1 MPPCLPASMP
11 LFFQLIFGIWN
22 LEFGIFP
29 SFLLIL
35 QKNSFG
41 MYHKIEYII
50 VLFVLFATRAFAQV
64 SPPLPVGPVPSERQ
78 LAWHEMEQYAFIHF
92 TTNTFTGKEWGFG
105 DENPKLFNPTS
116 FDAEQWVKTLQ
127 EAGLKALILTC
138 KHHDGFCLW
147 PSKYTQHSV
156 KFSPFRQGY
165 GDVVKEVSEACQKY
179 GLKFGV
185 YLSPWDRNQPT
196 YGTPFYLDYYRNQ
209 LTELLT
215 QYGPVFEM
223 WFDGA
228 NGGTGF
234 YGGMRQNRTIDRQ
247 TYYQWPVTLDMA
259 RKLQPEMLFFSD
271 AGPDIRW
278 CGNES
283 GHAGETNWCII
294 DPDTLYPGKSGI
306 ENLLNSGSENGT
318 RWIPAEVDVSIRP
331 GWFYH
336 PEEDTLVKSAEYLFD
351 LYLKSVGHGSNLL
364 LNIPPD
370 RRGLLNENDVKSLM
384 EWKQLLDKT
393 FAKNL
398 ASGAKVVASSYRGNS
413 PEFSPANLLDG
424 LKETYWATDD
434 SIKTAKIEIDLGRNR
449 EVKYIVLQEYIR
461 LGQRIRSFTIE
472 AWDNKSWQP
481 VASATTIG
489 YKRIIALDDVHT
501 GKIRILITGSKA
513 CPVIS
518 NVEVY

>member
-1 MPPCLPASMP
+1 MHRNFNC
-11 LFFQLIFGIWN
+11 
-22 LEFGIFP
+22 
-29 SFLLIL
+29 LIL
-35 QKNSFG
+35 FS
-41 MYHKIEYII
+41 I
-50 VLFVLFATRAFAQV
+50 LFAARAFTQV
-64 SPPLPVGPVPSERQ
+64 PPPSPYGPLPSENQ
-78 LAWHEMEQYAFIHF
+78 LAWHELEQYAFIHF
-92 TTNTFTGKEWGFG
+92 SINTFTGKEWGFG
-105 DENPKLFNPTS
+105 DENPKLFNPAS
-116 FDAEQWVKTLQ
+116 FDAEQWVKTLK

-147 PSKYTQHSV
+147 PSKYTNHSV
-156 KFSPFRQGY
+156 KFSPFRQGN

-185 YLSPWDRNQPT
+185 YLSPWDRNQPN
-196 YGTPFYLDYYRNQ
+196 YGNPFYLDYYRKQ

-228 NGGTGF
+228 NGGNGF
-234 YGGMRQNRTIDRQ
+234 YGGMRQNRTIDGQ
-247 TYYQWPVTLDMA
+247 TYYQWPVTLEMA
-259 RKLQPEMLFFSD
+259 RKLQPGMLFFSD

-283 GHAGETNWCII
+283 GKAGETNWCML

-306 ENLLNSGSENGT
+306 ENLLNMGSESGT

-336 PEEDTLVKSAEYLFD
+336 PEEDNLVKSPENLFD
-351 LYLKSVGHGSNLL
+351 LYLQSVGRGSNLL

-370 RRGLLNENDVKSLM
+370 TRGLLNEHDVTSLL
-384 EWKQLLDKT
+384 EWKKLLDEA
-393 FAKNL
+393 FSNNL
-398 ASGAKVVASSYRGNS
+398 ASGAKVTASSNRGNS
-413 PEFSPANLLDG
+413 PEFSPSNLNDG
-424 LKETYWATDD
+424 RKETYWATDD
-434 SIKTAKIEIDLGRNR
+434 SVRTAEIEIDLGRSR
-449 EVKYIVLQEYIR
+449 EVNYVVLQEYIR
-461 LGQRIRSFTIE
+461 LGQRIGSFTIE
-472 AWDNKSWQP
+472 ARDNDTWKQ

-489 YKRIIALDDVHT
+489 YKRIIAINNVHT
-501 GKIRILITGSKA
+501 RRIRILIKDSKA